1 MLSEATRMRLERSGL
16 DADAVE
22 SFVRAAV
29 VEDLAGGIDVTTAAT
44 VAADQQQTLDLV
56 ARRAGTVAGM
66 PVAAA
71 VFEVVAADAGNQVV
85 VVARHDDGDRVV
97 AGDVLVSAKGTT
109 RDLLTAE
116 RTALNLLGHLSG
128 IATATREWADA
139 LAGTATR
146 VRDTRKTTPLLRN
159 LEKYAV
165 RCGGGV
171 NHRMSLSDAALIKD
185 NHVLAAGGV
194 TAAFEA
200 VRELYPD
207 LPIEIEVDSLDQL
220 AEAVA
225 AGADLILLDNF
236 DVGQLR
242 RATDIVAGKARLEAS
257 GGLRVADA
265 EAVAATGVDFV
276 AVGAITHSAPTL
288 DIGGDL
294 RPRP

>member
-1 MLSEATRMRLERSGL
+1 MLSEATRMRLESAGL

-22 SFVRAAV
+22 SFVRAGVA
-29 VEDLAGGIDVTTAAT
+29 EDLAGGIDVTTAAT

-56 ARRAGTVAGM
+56 ARRAGTVAGV

-71 VFEVVAADAGNQVV
+71 VFEVVAADAGNQVA

-194 TAAFEA
+194 TAAFRA
-200 VRELYPD
+200 VREMYPD